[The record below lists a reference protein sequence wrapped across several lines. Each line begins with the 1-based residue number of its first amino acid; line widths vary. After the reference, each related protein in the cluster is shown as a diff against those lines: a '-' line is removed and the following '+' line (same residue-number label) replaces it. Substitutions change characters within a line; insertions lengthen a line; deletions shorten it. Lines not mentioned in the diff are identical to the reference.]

1 MKNFYRNI
9 YFIVA
14 LALVSSL
21 MLGACAG
28 TNKKKEY
35 TIGVV
40 NLTPSL
46 DPVLDAFKADMTERG
61 YIEGENVTYLYDGP
75 VGSADKLD
83 AAAQKL
89 VEAKVDLILA
99 MTTPASQVAQQA
111 TAETNIPVVF
121 LPVTDPVAAG
131 IVQSLKQPGGNITG
145 VTAGGSEA
153 KRLQWQMEL
162 TPNIKKIYV
171 PYNPDGSSKA
181 SLALTE
187 ATAAELNIELV
198 TQVATTPDE
207 VITAGET
214 MPADVE
220 AIFILADGFME
231 SQIDKWIQVAL
242 KKQLPISATNLKL
255 VESGVL
261 FSYGWR
267 SDSVGQQ
274 AARLA
279 DQILRGTKPAE
290 LPVERSEF
298 YLEINLRTSEAI
310 GLEIP
315 DTILRQADKI
325 IK

>member
-1 MKNFYRNI
+1 MQVILTHLIQVNLQVSQGENKMKASYRTFYL
-9 YFIVA
+9 FAA

-28 TNKKKEY
+28 TNKKTKY

-46 DPVLDAFKADMTERG
+46 DPALDGFKASMTERG

-89 VEAKVDLILA
+89 VEADVDLILA
-99 MTTPASQVAQQA
+99 LTTPASQAAQRA

-121 LPVTDPVAAG
+121 LPLTDPVAAG

-145 VTAGGSEA
+145 VTSGGSEA
-153 KRLQWQMEL
+153 KRLQWQLEM
-162 TPNIKKIYV
+162 TPNIKKVFV

-187 ATAAELNIELV
+187 AAAAELNIELV

-207 VITAGET
+207 VIAASET

-220 AIFILADGFME
+220 AIFILSDGFME

-242 KKQLPISATNLKL
+242 EKHLPISSTNLEL
-255 VESGVL
+255 VESGAL

-267 SDSVGQQ
+267 SDRVGQQ
-274 AARLA
+274 
-279 DQILRGTKPAE
+279 
-290 LPVERSEF
+290 
-298 YLEINLRTSEAI
+298 
-310 GLEIP
+310 
-315 DTILRQADKI
+315 
-325 IK
+325 